1 MESQTA
7 GSTGDHPS
15 HHMRWLCP
23 DLPSLVHMVSAVSA
37 IIRPAHTTYAQA
49 RVELIECR
57 SWQPDSYGTGGIL
70 ADDYR
75 TIQWFKINALSG
87 GTSYMPTGLGL
98 RPWYLKGFN
107 PVQPI
112 TSVAPA
118 PIAGRARGR
127 AAACRRGARRSG
139 PLPDEALNTLP
150 SLFTLPSSM
159 VEHSRHIRQNPPG
172 SPSPLR
178 LRPRAGCYLSQRR
191 TQVTPLSWERSQHS
205 SATLHA
211 LPPAMVR
218 VSKRHQMGAHQA
230 ASLQPTTSAHSGS
243 ASVRSAACRS
253 MSLAQVVPWNSA
265 CRKLQRV
272 IPAEAQFLPGSQEW
286 SSCWR
291 SALM

>member
-1 MESQTA
+1 MRLKLRMASMESQTA

-57 SWQPDSYGTGGIL
+57 SWQPASYGTGGIL

-118 PIAGRARGR
+118 PIAAAPEGALPPAAEAPAGRAPSLMKPLILSPVSLPCPLPWWSIQGTSDKIHQAAHRHCDCARGQ
-127 AAACRRGARRSG
+127 AATCHRGARRS
-139 PLPDEALNTLP
+139 LPFPGNALSTL
-150 SLFTLPSSM
+150 L
-159 VEHSRHIRQNPPG
+159 
-172 SPSPLR
+172 
-178 LRPRAGCYLSQRR
+178 
-191 TQVTPLSWERSQHS
+191 PLSMPC
-205 SATLHA
+205 L
-211 LPPAMVR
+211 LP
-218 VSKRHQMGAHQA
+218 
-230 ASLQPTTSAHSGS
+230 
-243 ASVRSAACRS
+243 
-253 MSLAQVVPWNSA
+253 W
-265 CRKLQRV
+265 
-272 IPAEAQFLPGSQEW
+272 
-286 SSCWR
+286 
-291 SALM
+291 